1 MRTPPAKQRRPVR
14 VYKFTRAKYAIECIE
29 SGYLKVTTLDE
40 LNDPFELC
48 PAYDNRTGASRH
60 LIELHKRTW
69 RKEMGK
75 NYGIISFS
83 EFSGDPVLWSHYAD
97 LHTGVALEF
106 DPSQMPSE
114 LLPVTYSKDRVTVDL
129 HLDSTPI
136 EQQREA
142 LQRVVRT
149 KYQSWG
155 YESEYRLIVS
165 LSDCVPRHGFYF
177 LPVTALRI
185 TAILLG
191 IRCTVSY
198 EYMRRLRRASQI
210 AELRSVPV
218 HVSQMSP
225 YRYSII
231 NDRTCEPP
239 PNFSKQRKGAPNKM
253 PEHDL
258 EKPRFARPLKSGQ
271 ARRSGTEDDT

>member
-1 MRTPPAKQRRPVR
+1 MDRIAVARASPAEPRNPVR
-14 VYKFTRAKYAIECIE
+14 VYKFTRAKHAIECIE

-48 PAYDNRTGASRH
+48 PAYDNQTGAGRH

-69 RKEMGK
+69 REEMGK

-97 LHTGVALEF
+97 LHTGVAMEF

-114 LLPVTYSKDRVTVDL
+114 LLPVTYSRDRVTVDL
-129 HLDSTPI
+129 NLESTPI

-149 KYQSWG
+149 KYESWG
-155 YESEYRLIVS
+155 YESEYRVIVP
-165 LSDCVPRHGFYF
+165 LSDCVPRRGFYF
-177 LPVTALRI
+177 LPVTAFRI
-185 TAILLG
+185 TAVLLG
-191 IRCTVSY
+191 IRCTVSHK
-198 EYMRRLRRASQI
+198 YMRRLLVASRL
-210 AELRSVPV
+210 AELRSVRV
-218 HVSQMSP
+218 HACQMSP

-239 PNFSKQRKGAPNKM
+239 PDFGEERQEAPNQTM
-253 PEHDL
+253 E
-258 EKPRFARPLKSGQ
+258 
-271 ARRSGTEDDT
+271 GTK